1 MAAAQLLLAFLY
13 QLKQKAIRGTK
24 SPCCTLL
31 VLRAEGPEE
40 QCRKQAAV
48 ILIACLA
55 SGYRSELQPKK
66 KKNKNIAVK
75 FQCNFSV

>member
-24 SPCCTLL
+24 SPCCSLL
-31 VLRAEGPEE
+31 VLTAEGAEE

-48 ILIACLA
+48 ILIACLP
-55 SGYRSELQPKK
+55 SGYRSEQQPREKK
-66 KKNKNIAVK
+66 
-75 FQCNFSV
+75 